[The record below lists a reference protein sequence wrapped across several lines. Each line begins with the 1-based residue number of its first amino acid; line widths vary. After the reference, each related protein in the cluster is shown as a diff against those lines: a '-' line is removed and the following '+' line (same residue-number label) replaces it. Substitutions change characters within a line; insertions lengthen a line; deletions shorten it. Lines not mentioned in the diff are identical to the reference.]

1 LFFVNFENQNSP
13 EMKNIYKA
21 SLIVA
26 FLAIF
31 SCSGQNYSG
40 PVVLIKTEYG
50 DIKVMLYN
58 ETPKHRDNF
67 LKLAKAGFYDGTL
80 FHRVIKGFMIQGGDP
95 STKNA
100 QPGEKLG
107 KGGPGYTI
115 DPEFNPNLIHKRGAL
130 AAARQGDNI
139 NPEKKSNGS
148 QFYIVQGEVLPASQI
163 PAYVENENQQLP
175 QKLMNKLALA
185 NKDSLA
191 FYQNSNNK
199 PAFDK
204 LVEKIKQQAMTQ
216 AKENPFKFSDLQ
228 YKTYTTVG
236 GAPSL
241 DGEYT
246 VFGEVVEGM
255 DVVDKIANSEKDAND
270 RPLKDVKMEV
280 KVIKEQ

>member
-1 LFFVNFENQNSP
+1 MIRINKFAFL
-13 EMKNIYKA
+13 
-21 SLIVA
+21 LA

-31 SCSGQNYSG
+31 SCNAQNYNG
-40 PVVLIKTEYG
+40 AVVLIKTEFG

-67 LKLAKAGFYDGTL
+67 LKLAKQGFYDGTI

-95 STKNA
+95 DTKNA
-100 QPGEKLG
+100 QPGQKFG
-107 KGGPGYTI
+107 NGGPGYTI
-115 DPEFNPNLIHKRGAL
+115 DPEFNPKLIHKRGAL

-148 QFYIVQGEVLPASQI
+148 QFYIVQGEVLPTNQI
-163 PAYVENENQQLP
+163 PAYIENENKQLP
-175 QKLMNKLALA
+175 QKYMNKLAQA
-185 NKDSLA
+185 YRDSLM
-191 FYQNSNNK
+191 FYQSNNNK

-204 LVEKIKQQAMTQ
+204 LVEKIKQEAIAK
-216 AKENPFKFSDLQ
+216 AKENPFKFTDEQ
-228 YKTYTTVG
+228 YKTYTTIG

-255 DVVDKIANSEKDAND
+255 DVVDKIAAQETGEKD
-270 RPLKDVKMEV
+270 RPVKDIKIEV
-280 KVIKEQ
+280 KVIKE